1 MDSLAQELID
11 EIINHIPREDMPAS
25 SLVARRWKRRSQQRN
40 FEFVLFEFKDLTPW
54 EINIP
59 QDPKGIPSYV
69 HHVRF
74 ENFPSYVEPGH
85 LSRVLKNFTSMISL
99 TIDTHLPPPAEL
111 AVPVSLGEF
120 GKGITCLTLFYVQD
134 SFAAITSLIFSL
146 PELKELIISNVDFQ
160 PDQPPRVV
168 PDTPQR
174 APLDLFMVHGVEHE
188 SYIFLA
194 RWNLASRGLSL
205 DLSDEG
211 MRLLVKISSE
221 AMVALTLTGMQLLRA
236 FGK

>member
-1 MDSLAQELID
+1 MDSLAQELVD
-11 EIINHIPREDMPAS
+11 EIINHIPREDMPAP

-54 EINIP
+54 ETNIP
-59 QDPKGIPSYV
+59 QDPKGI
-69 HHVRF
+69 
-74 ENFPSYVEPGH
+74 PSYVEPGH